1 MSRYVGTKSVDKNY
15 SHIGEIKS
23 KEVLLINVG
32 TISIVSTAVDISGE
46 NRNIVKFQLTE
57 PVYAEIGET
66 IAFSRKLGYN
76 WKLIGWG
83 KVFEGGEIFRKI
95 SLNNKY

>member
-46 NRNIVKFQLTE
+46 NRNIVKF
-57 PVYAEIGET
+57 
-66 IAFSRKLGYN
+66 
-76 WKLIGWG
+76 
-83 KVFEGGEIFRKI
+83 
-95 SLNNKY
+95 